1 MDLRLPPGMPI
12 VWRSPTELQLG
23 GVTARAVIVSP
34 SVSAERF
41 LESLRRPGTLE
52 QFHERG
58 ARLGLAVAEVRAL
71 LDSVGTLLDAAP
83 VSPRKRSA
91 GPARGSGGR
100 PPVVLV
106 RGTVAGDDL
115 AEHIATLGCAVRR
128 ARDDYQP
135 PQPAEIGLVVDCADY
150 VLPPRRFTPLM
161 AGDVPHLAVIAEDDG
176 ATVGPFVLPGR
187 TPCVRCDDLNRL
199 DADRS
204 WAAIATQLAVT
215 SRAPLSRLAREL
227 VRSLVSNCVSSWLA
241 DGTAS
246 AYCSSDAWTIDAL
259 TCEIRRTRRSFHDEC
274 GCRAVPGSEKRAAR
288 RPAARRTARA
298 SDADASARA

>member
-1 MDLRLPPGMPI
+1 MDLRLPPGVPI

-23 GVTARAVIVSP
+23 GTTVRAVIKSP

-41 LESLRRPGTLE
+41 IESLRSPGTLE

-58 ARLGLAVAEVRAL
+58 ARLGLSSAEVRAL
-71 LDSVGTLLDAAP
+71 LDSVSTLLDAP
-83 VSPRKRSA
+83 PSQQRKRSA
-91 GPARGSGGR
+91 RTARSGSGR

-106 RGTVAGDDL
+106 RGTVAGDDI
-115 AEHIATLGCAVRR
+115 AEHIAALGCAVRR
-128 ARDDYQP
+128 AGEDYQP
-135 PQPAEIGLVVDCADY
+135 PLPAEIGLVVDCADY
-150 VLPPRRFTPLM
+150 VLPPRRYTPLM
-161 AGDVPHLAVIAEDDG
+161 AADVPHLAVIAEDDG

-215 SRAPLSRLAREL
+215 SRAPLSRLTKEL
-227 VRSLVSNCVSSWLA
+227 VRSLVSNSVSSWLT

-246 AYCSSDAWTIDAL
+246 AYCASDTWTIDAL

-274 GCRAVPGSEKRAAR
+274 GCRALPGSEKRAAR

-298 SDADASARA
+298 SDAGASVRA